1 MESLNNLLLFAG
13 VNLVQGYQPCISCIL
28 HKDKGQAL
36 MEFHTADDASAA
48 LSFHGST
55 IFGSA
60 VKIKHPKDFVKVTV
74 S

>member
-1 MESLNNLLLFAG
+1 MCAG
-13 VNLVQGYQPCISCIL
+13 VTLYILLSGAPSFWLL